1 MRSVPRSRRGWQGL
15 VVAAAF
21 PPLVAVALVP
31 LRGTLNLVTDALVL
45 LLAVVGAAL
54 LGGLVPGM
62 AAALWATV
70 LLNFLFTP
78 PYHTFQVT
86 DPNNAVALVVFAAVA
101 ALVSW
106 AVDQSVR
113 RHDEALRAATAEAA
127 NRVRAALLAAVGH
140 DLRTPLAGLKASISG
155 LLSDDVELSAD
166 DRRELLE
173 GADAS
178 LDRLAALVDNL
189 LDVSRV
195 QAGSMPVHVR
205 ATATDEVVA
214 RALDQ
219 LGGPA
224 LRVLVD
230 MPEDLPEAYA
240 DPGLLERVVG
250 NLVANAVR
258 FSPPGHPPA
267 ITARQRDGILDL
279 LVVDHGPGVP
289 ETQRDEVFRP
299 FQRLGDT
306 NNTEGLG
313 LGLALARGLVEAM
326 NGRLVPQD
334 TAGGGLTMVVSL
346 PAVSE
351 PSQHVALPPRPGEA
365 ATRRR
370 RPQATATPEAWAG
383 PRSAGERHGNR
394 GTDPE

>member
-1 MRSVPRSRRGWQGL
+1 
-15 VVAAAF
+15 
-21 PPLVAVALVP
+21 
-31 LRGTLNLVTDALVL
+31 
-45 LLAVVGAAL
+45 
-54 LGGLVPGM
+54 
-62 AAALWATV
+62 
-70 LLNFLFTP
+70 
-78 PYHTFQVT
+78 
-86 DPNNAVALVVFAAVA
+86 
-101 ALVSW
+101 
-106 AVDQSVR
+106 
-113 RHDEALRAATAEAA
+113 
-127 NRVRAALLAAVGH
+127 
-140 DLRTPLAGLKASISG
+140 
-155 LLSDDVELSAD
+155 
-166 DRRELLE
+166 
-173 GADAS
+173 
-178 LDRLAALVDNL
+178 
-189 LDVSRV
+189 
-195 QAGSMPVHVR
+195 MPVHVR